1 MTLRRISLLLV
12 YVVLFSYAIITLVPF
27 AYMIA
32 GAVKTK
38 MDFAESLFLPAGEGW
53 FGVAWDRLTLD
64 NFRRLFLEFDIS
76 GAMVNSIFIAS
87 VHAVGSTLL
96 SAMAGFGLAK
106 LKFRG
111 QRTILGLV
119 LASLII
125 PGPLLLAP
133 SFKLLYQLGLLD
145 TYAGLLLP
153 GLVPAFGIFLFRQ
166 AILRGVPTEMIEA
179 ARLDGAGDI
188 RIFFEVALPLVRP
201 MVGAFLLISFLGGW
215 NNFVGPQIVL
225 QSPELHPLSVALN
238 NLRGAYGVD
247 YTLILAGTM
256 ISITPVMALFLLLQK
271 EFISGLTSGAVKG

>member
-1 MTLRRISLLLV
+1 MTVKRLSLAAV
-12 YVVLFSYAIITLVPF
+12 YVVLLTYAAITLVPF
-27 AYMIA
+27 LYMIL
-32 GAVKTK
+32 GALKTEV
-38 MDFAESLFLPAGEGW
+38 DFGESLFFPSGEGL
-53 FGVAWDRLTLD
+53 FGVAWDRLSLD
-64 NFRRLFLEFDIS
+64 NFKRLFLEFDIS
-76 GAMVNSIFIAS
+76 RAMINSIFIAS

-106 LKFRG
+106 LRFPGRSLV
-111 QRTILGLV
+111 LGLV

-133 SFKLLYQLGLLD
+133 GFKLLYQMGLLD
-145 TYAGLLLP
+145 TYAGLLIP

-166 AILRGVPTEMIEA
+166 AILRGVPTEMVEA

-188 RIFFEVALPLVRP
+188 RIFFEIALPLVRP

-215 NNFVGPQIVL
+215 NNFVGPQIIL

-238 NLRGAYGVD
+238 NLRGTYGVD
-247 YTLILAGTM
+247 YTLVLSGTV
-256 ISITPVMALFLLLQK
+256 ISIAPVMALFLLLQK

>member
-1 MTLRRISLLLV
+1 MTVKRLSLAAV
-12 YVVLFSYAIITLVPF
+12 YVVLLTYAAITLVPF
-27 AYMIA
+27 LYMIL
-32 GAVKTK
+32 GALKTK
-38 MDFAESLFLPAGEGW
+38 VDFGESLFFPSGEGL
-53 FGVAWDRLTLD
+53 FGVAWDRLSLD
-64 NFRRLFLEFDIS
+64 NFKRLFLEFDINR
-76 GAMVNSIFIAS
+76 AMINSIFIAS

-106 LKFRG
+106 LRFPGRSLV
-111 QRTILGLV
+111 LGLV

-133 SFKLLYQLGLLD
+133 GFKLLYQLGLLD
-145 TYAGLLLP
+145 TYAGLLIP

-166 AILRGVPTEMIEA
+166 AIIRGVPTEMVEA

-188 RIFFEVALPLVRP
+188 RIFFEIALPLVRP

-215 NNFVGPQIVL
+215 NNFVGPQIIL

-238 NLRGAYGVD
+238 NLRGTYGVD
-247 YTLILAGTM
+247 YALVLSGTVV
-256 ISITPVMALFLLLQK
+256 SIAPVMALFLLLQK